1 MTKSLAGK
9 VAIVTGASAQRGI
22 GRATALKLTS
32 LGADLVLADLSLTS
46 GLQPLAEEIAAAG
59 GRSLAVMVDVTDVGQ
74 IQACVEAAC
83 ERFGGIDI
91 LVNNAG
97 TTTGAKPFLEI
108 SDADWDSS
116 YAVNLRGPAQFCRA
130 VIPVMVRRGGGAIVN
145 NASLAGL
152 GAEAGFGAY
161 SASKHGLVALTK
173 TVAAE
178 FGHQGIRC
186 NVVCPG
192 FVNTDMHMGVN
203 ERLAHGL
210 YWASLVVP
218 LLQERRYEE
227 IVLALSHISSK
238 PLWMREYLAVA
249 YAYLGRHKEARHE
262 ISEVLRMEPT
272 LSIGKFAQAEAF
284 KNPADLEH
292 VLDGLRRGGLPE

>member
-1 MTKSLAGK
+1 MTKSLAGT

-22 GRATALKLTS
+22 GRATALKLAS
-32 LGADLVLADLSLTS
+32 LGADLVLADLGLTN
-46 GLQPLAEEIAAAG
+46 GLQALAEEIAAAG

-97 TTTGAKPFLEI
+97 TTSGAKPFLEI

-173 TVAAE
+173 TIAAE

-203 ERLAHGL
+203 ERLAREAGIGL
-210 YWASLVVP
+210 DEIAR
-218 LLQERRYEE
+218 RRY
-227 IVLALSHISSK
+227 V
-238 PLWMREYLAVA
+238 AVA
-249 YAYLGRHKEARHE
+249 MGRAGDPAE
-262 ISEVLRMEPT
+262 I
-272 LSIGKFAQAEAF
+272 AEAIAF
-284 KNPADLEH
+284 LASPASSYITGAALP
-292 VLDGLRRGGLPE
+292 VAGGTSVGL

>member
-1 MTKSLAGK
+1 MWDSNRMTKILAGK
-9 VAIVTGASAQRGI
+9 VAIVTGAGAQRGI
-22 GRATALKLTS
+22 GRATALKLAS
-32 LGADLVLADLSLTS
+32 LGADVVVTDLSLAN
-46 GLQPLAEEIAAAG
+46 GLQTLADEIVAAG
-59 GRSLAVMVDVTDVGQ
+59 GGALAVVADVADIAQ
-74 IQACVEAAC
+74 IQACAETAC

-108 SDADWDSS
+108 SDADWDQS

-130 VIPVMVRRGGGAIVN
+130 VIPVMIQRGGGVIVN

-173 TVAAE
+173 TIAAE
-178 FGHQGIRC
+178 FGSQGIRC

-203 ERLAHGL
+203 ERLAREAGIDL
-210 YWASLVVP
+210 AEIA
-218 LLQERRYEE
+218 QRRYLGVAMGRAGAPAE
-227 IVLALSHISSK
+227 I
-238 PLWMREYLAVA
+238 
-249 YAYLGRHKEARHE
+249 
-262 ISEVLRMEPT
+262 
-272 LSIGKFAQAEAF
+272 AEAIRF
-284 KNPADLEH
+284 SRQPCVCLH
-292 VLDGLRRGGLPE
+292 HRRGTSRRGWHLGGAIASRILAPLQ